1 MHQNRK
7 TLLDSIDPQVSAFLQ
22 EGNPKAKQDK
32 QAKQEKP
39 KELQET
45 NQGQHHEVAFNN
57 TTIALKP
64 VTFMLSSDLVDEI
77 MLLSAQRK
85 ISKQKPYSQKD
96 ILTEALRDWIS
107 KNK

>member
-22 EGNPKAKQDK
+22 EGNPKTKQDK
-32 QAKQEKP
+32 QAKLEKP
-39 KELQET
+39 KELQEPKKEH
-45 NQGQHHEVAFNN
+45 QEIAFSNA
-57 TTIALKP
+57 TVSLKP

-96 ILTEALRDWIS
+96 ILTEALKDWIN